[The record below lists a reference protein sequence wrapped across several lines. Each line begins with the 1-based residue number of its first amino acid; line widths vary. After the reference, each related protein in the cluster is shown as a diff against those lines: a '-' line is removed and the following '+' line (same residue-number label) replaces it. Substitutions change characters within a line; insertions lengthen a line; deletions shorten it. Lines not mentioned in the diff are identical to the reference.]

1 MSKEFLRGIIDLDQ
15 SLCNSINNF
24 HRRIILIIEKM
35 KVKKMVIYSN
45 TILLNI
51 IIFNRIKSIRANKIN
66 VHINNKLRIII
77 K

>member
-1 MSKEFLRGIIDLDQ
+1 
-15 SLCNSINNF
+15 
-24 HRRIILIIEKM
+24 
-35 KVKKMVIYSN
+35 MVIYSN